1 MVKYADYTILSF
13 YDEALLIVYLMSWYL
28 KSIVQHTLP
37 KILSRK
43 KTQLKQFMCRARES
57 SVGQAWPK
65 RLWVYLAGWLCWVQ
79 ISTKVW
85 LSVKKKL
92 AVLSSNL
99 DQSLANNKSYS
110 GCLRRPQSGWA
121 THATDE
127 REPAIEK
134 LAVLSSNFD
143 QGLAVCQK
151 KLAVLSSNFDQPLS
165 NKKSYSG
172 W

>member
-1 MVKYADYTILSF
+1 LGNPCHRREGASV
-13 YDEALLIVYLMSWYL
+13 
-28 KSIVQHTLP
+28 
-37 KILSRK
+37 RK
-43 KTQLKQFMCRARES
+43 
-57 SVGQAWPK
+57 
-65 RLWVYLAGWLCWVQ
+65 AGCVEFKFRPRSGCL
-79 ISTKVW
+79 STKKLAV
-85 LSVKKKL
+85 LSSNLDQSLANNKSYSGCLRRPQSGWATHATDEREPASEKLAVLSSNFDQGLAVCQQKKL

-151 KLAVLSSNFDQPLS
+151 KLAVLT
-165 NKKSYSG
+165 
-172 W
+172 